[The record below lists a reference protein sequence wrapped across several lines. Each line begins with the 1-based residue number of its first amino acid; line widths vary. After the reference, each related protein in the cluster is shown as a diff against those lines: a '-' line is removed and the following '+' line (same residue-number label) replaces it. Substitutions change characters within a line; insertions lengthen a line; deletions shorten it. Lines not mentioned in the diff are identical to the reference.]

1 MRAQVELL
9 LPERLAG
16 IDAGGAGGAEGVR
29 DGVAF
34 PFSLRSS
41 KAGRMV
47 SKAHSWTVAKVR
59 LHLSLSPSLSAFM
72 RSAPQPLTHSHTH
85 SLTHSLTSTAGCA
98 RRRRER
104 KSQDFSRP
112 DIAHF

>member
-59 LHLSLSPSLSAFM
+59 LHLSLSLPLCIYAFCA
-72 RSAPQPLTHSHTH
+72 STTHTLTH
-85 SLTHSLTSTAGCA
+85 SLTHFYCRLCKETQREKVA
-98 RRRRER
+98 RL
-104 KSQDFSRP
+104 
-112 DIAHF
+112 